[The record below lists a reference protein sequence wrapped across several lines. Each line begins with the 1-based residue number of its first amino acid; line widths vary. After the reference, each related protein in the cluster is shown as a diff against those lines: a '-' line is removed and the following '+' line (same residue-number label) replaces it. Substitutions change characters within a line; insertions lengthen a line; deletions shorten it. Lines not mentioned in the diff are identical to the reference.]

1 MMIMVII
8 SMRMS
13 AKYNVLFMTVTHGF
27 YNLVILHN
35 EWTVQVRG
43 KRNGDEN
50 IVFKMFILSVGVT
63 FYIT

>member
-13 AKYNVLFMTVTHGF
+13 AIYNVLFMTVTDF
-27 YNLVILHN
+27 INLVILHN